1 MNTAML
7 WLLGATVQVCLT
19 AAWVQTA
26 TPQCRVVTL
35 DVALLAAHYQQTLVA
50 QSLSVEAQHQKWQS
64 FRAAVEQTITQYQR
78 HHQSLVLKPTAV
90 IAGAT
95 DITDTIQQAMSA
107 APHALSED
115 TP

>member
-1 MNTAML
+1 M
-7 WLLGATVQVCLT
+7 
-19 AAWVQTA
+19 QTA